1 LVYRQRSIS
10 DKRKVHAHL
19 TDAAIET
26 LKSAPIP
33 LQDQFARQYADLQ
46 DWEQTMIIS
55 SLQRVAAM
63 MDAQHIDASPVLYV
77 GTFDKHINTEEKSG
91 DYPKT

>member
-1 LVYRQRSIS
+1 
-10 DKRKVHAHL
+10 
-19 TDAAIET
+19 
-26 LKSAPIP
+26 
-33 LQDQFARQYADLQ
+33 
-46 DWEQTMIIS
+46 MIIS